1 MKQPTITLKNLI
13 GKVIKTYIQRCIC
26 PIITNIG
33 GLNSDTHAMLGT
45 YANGKGVPAIGNKA
59 LTIAIVYNIA
69 LGAISRR
76 RE

>member
-13 GKVIKTYIQRCIC
+13 GKVVKTYIQRCISS
-26 PIITNIG
+26 IITNIG
-33 GLNSDTHAMLGT
+33 GLNSDTHAMLGA
-45 YANGKGVPAIGNKA
+45 YAKGKGVPVIGNKA
-59 LTIAIVYNIA
+59 LTTAIIYNIA